1 MGEPARQYIEE
12 RPARRRQIEIIQDPP
27 QPVQKRGRRQSPK
40 KGLDEKGKGHAKKAR
55 VKGKKKAKPQAR
67 TARMGQRAL
76 FTPAQGLSLFV
87 MLTAFVGLLIA
98 NLISYNEV
106 SIVQNQINET
116 RQKVQALQSE
126 TDLLTMKMAPY
137 TDPDRIER
145 LARERLQMVKPQD
158 KDIISIHANPKDVYK
173 DPGSQNQLADQ
184 GR

>member
-1 MGEPARQYIEE
+1 MGEPARQYIME
-12 RPARRRQIEIIQDPP
+12 RPAQRRRIEIIQDLPEP
-27 QPVQKRGRRQSPK
+27 AQKKGRRQSPK
-40 KGLDEKGKGHAKKAR
+40 EVGAKR
-55 VKGKKKAKPQAR
+55 KKRSGAKSKTIR
-67 TARMGQRAL
+67 TGQRAI
-76 FTPAQGLSLFV
+76 FTPAQGLSLLV

-106 SIVQNQINET
+106 SMVQNQINET

-137 TDPDRIER
+137 TDPDRIEK
-145 LARERLQMVKPQD
+145 LAKERLHMVKPQD